1 MRLLLFLQTT
11 RQVKQTALLHLQ
23 ILRLQIFMLYPV
35 NDEMRIS
42 DSIRFD
48 SGDGTVVNL
57 FFVDVA
63 NIEENMRQLKS
74 LLEEVI

>member
-1 MRLLLFLQTT
+1 
-11 RQVKQTALLHLQ
+11 
-23 ILRLQIFMLYPV
+23 MLYPV